1 MFSFLIRRTLSQAR
15 LILRFEPPQLTNT
28 ASLSSHIKQEPSSTS
43 IGITKVIVVMVP
55 GIYFGGRL
63 GRNLA
68 EFLDEWSI
76 FNAEDDDEDD

>member
-1 MFSFLIRRTLSQAR
+1 MI
-15 LILRFEPPQLTNT
+15 
-28 ASLSSHIKQEPSSTS
+28 
-43 IGITKVIVVMVP
+43 P

-76 FNAEDDDEDD
+76 FIAEDDDEDD

>member
-1 MFSFLIRRTLSQAR
+1 MVSFLMRRTLSQAR
-15 LILRFEPPQLTNT
+15 LTLRLESPQLSNT
-28 ASLSSHIKQEPSSTS
+28 ASLSSQIKQEPSSTS
-43 IGITKVIVVMVP
+43 IGITKVMIVMVP

>member
-1 MFSFLIRRTLSQAR
+1 MFSFLIRRTLSQVR
-15 LILRFEPPQLTNT
+15 LILRFESLQLTNT
-28 ASLSSHIKQEPSSTS
+28 ASLSSHIKQEPTSTS
-43 IGITKVIVVMVP
+43 IGITKVMIVMIP

-76 FNAEDDDEDD
+76 FIAEDDDEDD

>member
-1 MFSFLIRRTLSQAR
+1 MFPFLLKRTLSQAR
-15 LILRFEPPQLTNT
+15 HALRFESLQLIKT
-28 ASLSSHIKQEPSSTS
+28 ASLSSHIKREPSSTS
-43 IGITKVIVVMVP
+43 IGITKVMVVLVP
-55 GIYFGGRL
+55 GMYFGGRL